1 MILASFSIQVLA
13 ILASWHVWAKYD
25 NLLLVLFQ
33 LRFVEIGRVAYIA
46 YGPDQGKLCAIV
58 DVIDQNRV
66 S

>member
-1 MILASFSIQVLA
+1 MYV
-13 ILASWHVWAKYD
+13 YD
-25 NLLLVLFQ
+25 YFQFPFVIFDSLNMTFFLFQ

>member
-1 MILASFSIQVLA
+1 MYV
-13 ILASWHVWAKYD
+13 YD
-25 NLLLVLFQ
+25 YFQFPLVIFDSLNMTFFLFQ